1 VADNGSITG
10 LLELRS
16 QLQMDAG
23 LDSFLT
29 EKYGKS
35 ATHIVG
41 FKEAANVND
50 YPYIC
55 YVENMASRGG
65 LGGDL
70 ELISLV
76 VGIYDPEIDGNI
88 SRGVAN
94 LAIVESLIIGAINTD
109 WSGSM
114 ATFLGTTK
122 TLNNF
127 AIKHPVYQ
135 KEIQVQLKVKRK
147 L

>member
-1 VADNGSITG
+1 MASGSLTG
-10 LLELRS
+10 LLELRN
-16 QLQMDAG
+16 QLAMDAG

-29 EKYGKS
+29 AQYDKS

-41 FKEAANVND
+41 FKEAPNVND

-55 YVENMASRGG
+55 YVENMAARGE

-76 VGIYDPEIDGNI
+76 IGIYDPAIDDNV
-88 SRGVAN
+88 SRGALN
-94 LAIVESLIIGAINTD
+94 LAIVESLIIEAINSD
-109 WSGSM
+109 WSGQM

-127 AIKHPVYQ
+127 AVKHPVYQ
-135 KEIQVQLKVKRK
+135 KEIQVPLKVKRK